1 MNKRNALRW
10 LAGSA
15 MLASTAGFLTACKSK
30 ADFNAID
37 LTGSKEYGQDFSMPD
52 QHGQRRSMA
61 DFKGKV
67 VLVFFGFTQCPD
79 VCPTTLGDLAAVKQK
94 LGAKGD
100 KLQVIFASVDP
111 ARDTPE
117 ILQAYLANFDPSFL
131 ALRGSDEETAKMAKD
146 FKVYYKRV
154 EGQTP
159 GSYTM
164 DHTAGDYIFDPPV
177 QPLRHAGRYLGH
189 RHRAAD
195 RRRLSA
201 QSRRRVGQAAP

>member
-10 LAGSA
+10 LAGSG

-164 DHTAGDYIFDPPV
+164 DHTAGDYIFDPEGRLRLYSRYGTPV
-177 QPLRHAGRYLGH
+177 DTLAKDIEQLIDGA
-189 RHRAAD
+189 
-195 RRRLSA
+195 
-201 QSRRRVGQAAP
+201 

>member
-15 MLASTAGFLTACKSK
+15 VLASTAGVLTACKSK

-52 QHGQRRSMA
+52 QHGKRRSMA

-146 FKVYYKRV
+146 FKVYYKPV

-164 DHTAGDYIFDPPV
+164 DHTAGDYIFDPEGRLRLYSRYGTPV
-177 QPLRHAGRYLGH
+177 DTLAKDIEQLIDGA
-189 RHRAAD
+189 
-195 RRRLSA
+195 
-201 QSRRRVGQAAP
+201 

>member
-94 LGAKGD
+94 LGAKGE

-131 ALRGSDEETAKMAKD
+131 ALRGSDEETARMAKD

-164 DHTAGDYIFDPPV
+164 DHTAGDYIFDPEGRLRLYSRYGTPV
-177 QPLRHAGRYLGH
+177 DTLAKDIEQLIDGA
-189 RHRAAD
+189 
-195 RRRLSA
+195 
-201 QSRRRVGQAAP
+201 

>member
-15 MLASTAGFLTACKSK
+15 VLASTAGFLTACKSK

-117 ILQAYLANFDPSFL
+117 ILGAYLANFDPSFL

-164 DHTAGDYIFDPPV
+164 DHTAGDYIFDPEGRLRLYSRYGTPV
-177 QPLRHAGRYLGH
+177 DTLAKDIEQLIDGA
-189 RHRAAD
+189 
-195 RRRLSA
+195 
-201 QSRRRVGQAAP
+201 

>member
-1 MNKRNALRW
+1 MNKRNALRL

-52 QHGQRRSMA
+52 QHGHRRSMA

-164 DHTAGDYIFDPPV
+164 DHTAGDYIFDPEGRLRLYSRYGTPV
-177 QPLRHAGRYLGH
+177 DTLAKDIEQLIDGA
-189 RHRAAD
+189 
-195 RRRLSA
+195 
-201 QSRRRVGQAAP
+201 

>member
-15 MLASTAGFLTACKSK
+15 VLASTAGVLTACKSK

-52 QHGQRRSMA
+52 QHGKRRSMA

-111 ARDTPE
+111 SRDTPE

-164 DHTAGDYIFDPPV
+164 DHTAGDYIFDPEGRLRLYSRYGTPV
-177 QPLRHAGRYLGH
+177 DTLAKDIEQLIDGA
-189 RHRAAD
+189 
-195 RRRLSA
+195 
-201 QSRRRVGQAAP
+201 

>member
-159 GSYTM
+159 SSYTM
-164 DHTAGDYIFDPPV
+164 DHTAGDYIFDPEGRLRLYSRYGTPV
-177 QPLRHAGRYLGH
+177 DTLAKDIEQLIDGA
-189 RHRAAD
+189 
-195 RRRLSA
+195 
-201 QSRRRVGQAAP
+201 

>member
-15 MLASTAGFLTACKSK
+15 VLASMAGVLTACKSK

-52 QHGQRRSMA
+52 QHGKRRSMA

-164 DHTAGDYIFDPPV
+164 DHTAGDYIFDPEGRLRLYSRYGTPV
-177 QPLRHAGRYLGH
+177 DTLAKDIEQLIDGA
-189 RHRAAD
+189 
-195 RRRLSA
+195 
-201 QSRRRVGQAAP
+201 

>member
-15 MLASTAGFLTACKSK
+15 VLASTAGVLSACKSK

-79 VCPTTLGDLAAVKQK
+79 VCPTTLGDLVAVKQK

-111 ARDTPE
+111 SRDTPE

-154 EGQTP
+154 DGQTP

-164 DHTAGDYIFDPPV
+164 DHTAGDYIFDPEGRLRLYSRYGTPV
-177 QPLRHAGRYLGH
+177 DTLAKDIEQLIDGA
-189 RHRAAD
+189 
-195 RRRLSA
+195 
-201 QSRRRVGQAAP
+201 

>member
-15 MLASTAGFLTACKSK
+15 VLASTAGVLTACKSK
-30 ADFNAID
+30 ADFNASD

-52 QHGQRRSMA
+52 QHGKRRSMA

-164 DHTAGDYIFDPPV
+164 DHTAGDYIFDPEGRLRLYSRYGTPV
-177 QPLRHAGRYLGH
+177 DTLAKDIEQLIDGA
-189 RHRAAD
+189 
-195 RRRLSA
+195 
-201 QSRRRVGQAAP
+201 

>member
-15 MLASTAGFLTACKSK
+15 VLASTAGVLSACKSK

-111 ARDTPE
+111 SRDTPE

-154 EGQTP
+154 DGQTP

-164 DHTAGDYIFDPPV
+164 DHTAGDYIFDPEGRLRLYSRYGTPV
-177 QPLRHAGRYLGH
+177 DTLAKDIEQLIDGA
-189 RHRAAD
+189 
-195 RRRLSA
+195 
-201 QSRRRVGQAAP
+201 

>member
-154 EGQTP
+154 EGQTT

-164 DHTAGDYIFDPPV
+164 DHTAGDYIFDPEGRLRLYSRYGTPV
-177 QPLRHAGRYLGH
+177 DTLAKDIEQLIDGA
-189 RHRAAD
+189 
-195 RRRLSA
+195 
-201 QSRRRVGQAAP
+201 

>member
-159 GSYTM
+159 DSYTM
-164 DHTAGDYIFDPPV
+164 DHTAGDYIFDPEGRLRLYSRYGTPV
-177 QPLRHAGRYLGH
+177 DTLAKDIEQLIDGA
-189 RHRAAD
+189 
-195 RRRLSA
+195 
-201 QSRRRVGQAAP
+201 

>member
-15 MLASTAGFLTACKSK
+15 MLASTAGFLSACKSK

-164 DHTAGDYIFDPPV
+164 DHTAGDYIFDPEGRLRLYSRYGTPV
-177 QPLRHAGRYLGH
+177 DTLAKDIEQLIDGA
-189 RHRAAD
+189 
-195 RRRLSA
+195 
-201 QSRRRVGQAAP
+201 

>member
-15 MLASTAGFLTACKSK
+15 VLASTAGVLTACKSK

-52 QHGQRRSMA
+52 QHGKRRSMA

-79 VCPTTLGDLAAVKQK
+79 VCPTTLGDLVAVKQK

-146 FKVYYKRV
+146 FKVYYKQV
-154 EGQTP
+154 DGQTP

-164 DHTAGDYIFDPPV
+164 DHTAGDYIFDPEGRLRLYSRYGTPV
-177 QPLRHAGRYLGH
+177 DTLAKDIEQLIDGA
-189 RHRAAD
+189 
-195 RRRLSA
+195 
-201 QSRRRVGQAAP
+201 

>member
-15 MLASTAGFLTACKSK
+15 VVASTGGFLTACKSK

-111 ARDTPE
+111 SRDTPE

-154 EGQTP
+154 DGQTP

-164 DHTAGDYIFDPPV
+164 DHTAGDYIFDPEGRLRLYSRYGTPV
-177 QPLRHAGRYLGH
+177 DTLAKDIEQLIDGA
-189 RHRAAD
+189 
-195 RRRLSA
+195 
-201 QSRRRVGQAAP
+201 

>member
-15 MLASTAGFLTACKSK
+15 VLASTAGVLSACKSK

-52 QHGQRRSMA
+52 QNGQRRSMA

-111 ARDTPE
+111 SRDTPE

-154 EGQTP
+154 DGQTP

-164 DHTAGDYIFDPPV
+164 DHTAGDYIFDPEGRLRLYSRYGTPV
-177 QPLRHAGRYLGH
+177 DTLAKDIEQLIDGA
-189 RHRAAD
+189 
-195 RRRLSA
+195 
-201 QSRRRVGQAAP
+201 

>member
-15 MLASTAGFLTACKSK
+15 VLASTAGVLTACKSK

-37 LTGSKEYGQDFSMPD
+37 LTGSQEYGQDFSMPD
-52 QHGQRRSMA
+52 QHGKRRSMA

-111 ARDTPE
+111 SRDTPE

-154 EGQTP
+154 DGQTP

-164 DHTAGDYIFDPPV
+164 DHTAGDYIFDPEGRLRLYSRYGTPV
-177 QPLRHAGRYLGH
+177 DTLAKDIEQLIDGA
-189 RHRAAD
+189 
-195 RRRLSA
+195 
-201 QSRRRVGQAAP
+201 

>member
-15 MLASTAGFLTACKSK
+15 VLASTAGFLTACKSK

-111 ARDTPE
+111 SRDTPE

-164 DHTAGDYIFDPPV
+164 DHTAGDYIFDPEGRLRLYSRYGTPV
-177 QPLRHAGRYLGH
+177 DTLAKDIEQLIDGA
-189 RHRAAD
+189 
-195 RRRLSA
+195 
-201 QSRRRVGQAAP
+201 

>member
-164 DHTAGDYIFDPPV
+164 DHTAGDYIFDPEGRLRLYSRYGTPV
-177 QPLRHAGRYLGH
+177 DTLAKDIEQLIDGA
-189 RHRAAD
+189 
-195 RRRLSA
+195 
-201 QSRRRVGQAAP
+201 

>member
-15 MLASTAGFLTACKSK
+15 VLASTAGVLTACKSK

-52 QHGQRRSMA
+52 QHGKRRSMA

-79 VCPTTLGDLAAVKQK
+79 VCPTTLGDLVAVKQK

-111 ARDTPE
+111 SRDTPA

-154 EGQTP
+154 DGQTP

-164 DHTAGDYIFDPPV
+164 DHTAGDYIFDPEGRLRLYSRYGTPV
-177 QPLRHAGRYLGH
+177 DTLAKDIEQLIDGA
-189 RHRAAD
+189 
-195 RRRLSA
+195 
-201 QSRRRVGQAAP
+201 

>member
-15 MLASTAGFLTACKSK
+15 MLASAAGFLTACKSK

-164 DHTAGDYIFDPPV
+164 DHTAGDYIFDPEGRLRLYSRYGTPV
-177 QPLRHAGRYLGH
+177 DTLAKDIEQLIDGA
-189 RHRAAD
+189 
-195 RRRLSA
+195 
-201 QSRRRVGQAAP
+201 

>member
-15 MLASTAGFLTACKSK
+15 VLASTAGFLTACKSK

-164 DHTAGDYIFDPPV
+164 DHTAGDYIFDPEGRLRLYSRYGTPV
-177 QPLRHAGRYLGH
+177 DTLAKDIEQLIDGA
-189 RHRAAD
+189 
-195 RRRLSA
+195 
-201 QSRRRVGQAAP
+201 

>member
-117 ILQAYLANFDPSFL
+117 ILGAYLANFDPSFL

-164 DHTAGDYIFDPPV
+164 DHTAGDYIFDPEGRLRLYSRYGTPV
-177 QPLRHAGRYLGH
+177 DTLAKDIEQLIDGA
-189 RHRAAD
+189 
-195 RRRLSA
+195 
-201 QSRRRVGQAAP
+201 